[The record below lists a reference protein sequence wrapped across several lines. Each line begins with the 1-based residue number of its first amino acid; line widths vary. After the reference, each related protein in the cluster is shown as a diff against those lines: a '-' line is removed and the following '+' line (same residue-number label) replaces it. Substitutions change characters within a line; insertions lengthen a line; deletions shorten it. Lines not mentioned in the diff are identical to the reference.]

1 MLCDNICPM
10 LKDMQ
15 MDESK
20 KHFDPKR
27 DRRWVVVAIV
37 AAASLVAGIV
47 YKYTGDFTGF
57 ATFGTSGKTTPK
69 P

>member
-1 MLCDNICPM
+1 
-10 LKDMQ
+10 